1 MGFGNNTE
9 LGLHSFLLP
18 LHNLPGDSKSN
29 LLTEVWQK
37 NAFKTKGMKGFSE
50 ARPGLF
56 IFEGGF
62 PVSHTY
68 NNNRFVG
75 QEQRSQNVG
84 LM

>member
-1 MGFGNNTE
+1 MGFGNNIE
-9 LGLHSFLLP
+9 LWLHSFLLP
-18 LHNLPGDSKSN
+18 LHNLPGTPNPTCLLKSDR
-29 LLTEVWQK
+29 K
-37 NAFKTKGMKGFSE
+37 NAFKTRGMKGFSE

-68 NNNRFVG
+68 NNNCFVG